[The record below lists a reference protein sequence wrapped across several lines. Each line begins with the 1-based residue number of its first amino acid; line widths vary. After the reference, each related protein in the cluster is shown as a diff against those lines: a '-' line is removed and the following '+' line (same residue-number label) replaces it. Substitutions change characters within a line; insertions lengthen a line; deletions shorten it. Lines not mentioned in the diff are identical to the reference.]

1 MTTFSPPACG
11 ERSLSSLDDV
21 GKDVVGNETAMVPT
35 TSEAAGLLEE
45 YLAAAAAAEDAVDV
59 EDGDLIASVNE
70 EEPRW
75 TPIDRIGDVK
85 IICGDGSSGW
95 NCSPCFLLR
104 FS

>member
-35 TSEAAGLLEE
+35 TSEE

-85 IICGDGSSGW
+85 IICGDSSSGW